1 VIGRSDIC
9 RQIRNPATIEI
20 RFTPSPGGAFDMRT
34 FNATYGWLGINI
46 TRHLLDHAVTTA
58 NGLSALN
65 VDLSAGD
72 HRVTLSIT
80 DTTERSNRKP
90 FVSMFPSS

>member
-1 VIGRSDIC
+1 
-9 RQIRNPATIEI
+9 
-20 RFTPSPGGAFDMRT
+20 MRI

-46 TRHLLDHAVTTA
+46 TRRLLDHAVTTA

-80 DTTERSNRKP
+80 DTTGRSSSQTFRLH
-90 FVSMFPSS
+90 VSK